1 MNTIVTVNA
10 ILRLHFDQGQSYSVI
25 GKAKGMSRNTVAGII
40 NRNRKA
46 DHVAPRGPFGARL
59 GDRGTAFG
67 GQKP

>member
-10 ILRLHFDQGQSYSVI
+10 ILRSHFDQGMSYSVI
-25 GKAKGMSRNTVAGII
+25 GKARGMSRNTVAGII

-67 GQKP
+67 GEKP